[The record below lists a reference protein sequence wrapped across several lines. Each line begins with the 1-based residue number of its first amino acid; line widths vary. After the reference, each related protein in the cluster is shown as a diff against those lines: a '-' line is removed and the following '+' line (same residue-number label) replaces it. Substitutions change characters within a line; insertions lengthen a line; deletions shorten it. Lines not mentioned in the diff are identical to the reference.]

1 MKRFFGLLIV
11 ILAVFAAA
19 QAVVPDQPYME
30 AALADL
36 NKAKTELAAALR
48 NKGGHRATAA
58 SLTQQAINQVK
69 AGISFAR
76 TTHNHTTLGAPDQP
90 HMQAA
95 LDALTSARNNL
106 DRAEADKGGHRA
118 KAIDLVK
125 QAIDEVNAGITAGE
139 GGR

>member
-1 MKRFFGLLIV
+1 MKKLFGSLIV
-11 ILAVFAAA
+11 VLAVFAAA
-19 QAVVPDQPYME
+19 QAVVPDQPFME

-36 NKAKTELAAALR
+36 NTAKTELASALR

-58 SLTQQAINQVK
+58 QLTQQAINQVK
-69 AGISFAR
+69 AGIAFAR
-76 TTHNHTTLGAPDQP
+76 THNHTTVKAPDQP

-95 LDALTSARNNL
+95 LDALKSARNNL
-106 DRAEADKGGHRA
+106 DKAEADKGGHRA

>member
-1 MKRFFGLLIV
+1 MKKLFGSLLV
-11 ILAVFAAA
+11 VLAVLVAA
-19 QAVVPDQPYME
+19 QAVVPDQPFME

-36 NKAKTELAAALR
+36 TTAKTELASAMR

-69 AGISFAR
+69 DGIAFAR
-76 TTHNHTTLGAPDQP
+76 RHNHATLNAPDQP

-95 LDALTSARNNL
+95 LDALKSARNNL
-106 DRAEADKGGHRA
+106 DKAEADKGGHRA
-118 KAIDLVK
+118 KAIELVNH
-125 QAIDEVNAGITAGE
+125 AIDEVNAGIAAAE

>member
-1 MKRFFGLLIV
+1 MKRLFGSLIV

-36 NKAKTELAAALR
+36 NTAKTELAAALR

-76 TTHNHTTLGAPDQP
+76 THNHTTVSSPDQP

-95 LDALTSARNNL
+95 LGALTSARNNL
-106 DRAEADKGGHRA
+106 DKAEADKGGHRA

>member
-1 MKRFFGLLIV
+1 MRKLFGSLIV
-11 ILAVFAAA
+11 VLAVFAAA
-19 QAVVPDQPYME
+19 QAVVPDQPFME
-30 AALADL
+30 AALVDL
-36 NKAKTELAAALR
+36 NTAKTELASALR

-69 AGISFAR
+69 AGIAFAR
-76 TTHNHTTLGAPDQP
+76 THNHATVKAPDQP

-95 LDALTSARNNL
+95 LDALKSARNNL
-106 DRAEADKGGHRA
+106 DKAEADKGGHRA

>member
-1 MKRFFGLLIV
+1 MKKLFGSLIV
-11 ILAVFAAA
+11 VLAVFAAA
-19 QAVVPDQPYME
+19 QATVPDQPYME

-76 TTHNHTTLGAPDQP
+76 THHHTTFSAVDQP

-106 DRAEADKGGHRA
+106 DKAQPDKGGHRA

-125 QAIDEVNAGITAGE
+125 QAIDEVNAGIAAAE

>member
-1 MKRFFGLLIV
+1 MKKLFGSLIV
-11 ILAVFAAA
+11 VLAVFAAA
-19 QAVVPDQPYME
+19 QAAVPDQPYME

-36 NKAKTELAAALR
+36 NTAKTELASALR

-69 AGISFAR
+69 AGIAFAR
-76 TTHNHTTLGAPDQP
+76 THNHTTVSRPDQP

-95 LDALTSARNNL
+95 LAALTSARNNL
-106 DRAEADKGGHRA
+106 DKANPDKGGHRA
-118 KAIDLVK
+118 KALDLIK
-125 QAIDEVNAGITAGE
+125 QAIDEVNAGIAAAE

>member
-1 MKRFFGLLIV
+1 MRKLFGSLIV
-11 ILAVFAAA
+11 ILAVLAAA
-19 QAVVPDQPYME
+19 QAAVPDQPYME

-36 NKAKTELAAALR
+36 NKAKTELATALR

-69 AGISFAR
+69 AGIAFAR
-76 TTHNHTTLGAPDQP
+76 SHNHTTLSAPDQP

-106 DRAEADKGGHRA
+106 DKANPDKGGHRA

-125 QAIDEVNAGITAGE
+125 HAIDEVNAGIAAAE

>member
-1 MKRFFGLLIV
+1 MRRLFGSLVV

-36 NKAKTELAAALR
+36 NTAKTELAAALR

-69 AGISFAR
+69 AGIAFAR
-76 TTHNHTTLGAPDQP
+76 SHNHRIVRAPDQP

-95 LDALTSARNNL
+95 LGALTSARNNL
-106 DRAEADKGGHRA
+106 DKAEADKGGHRA

-125 QAIDEVNAGITAGE
+125 QAIDEVNAGINAGE

>member
-1 MKRFFGLLIV
+1 MRKLFGSLIV
-11 ILAVFAAA
+11 VLAMFAAA
-19 QAVVPDQPYME
+19 QAVVPDQPFME

-36 NKAKTELAAALR
+36 NTAKTELASALR

-58 SLTQQAINQVK
+58 QLTQQAIKQVQ
-69 AGISFAR
+69 AGIAFAR
-76 TTHNHTTLGAPDQP
+76 THNHTTVKAPDQP

-95 LDALTSARNNL
+95 LDALKSARNNL
-106 DRAEADKGGHRA
+106 DKAEADKGGHRA